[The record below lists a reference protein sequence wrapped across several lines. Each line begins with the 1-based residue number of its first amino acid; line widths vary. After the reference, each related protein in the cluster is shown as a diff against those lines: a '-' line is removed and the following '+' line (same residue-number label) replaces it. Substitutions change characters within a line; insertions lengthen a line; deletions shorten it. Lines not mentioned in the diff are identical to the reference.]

1 MDQKDILLTNIT
13 IKGHFHDIYIYS
25 RFLYL
30 WKNKHE
36 VRIYH
41 WGKLI
46 KEWAIEDLPI
56 YQDRLH
62 NQILKH
68 TENSLK
74 PFLFKTITFEKAVY
88 DSLIYRHRLYYLN
101 ENGFY
106 YLEPEKAVPTE
117 TLLTRGNFCAIK
129 LNRSNRMILVSDER
143 GVFEWYDNKLI
154 QWDSIPTYKMVW
166 SDENILQLDKNN
178 RPIQLLQFEFHQ
190 KIPYLMKRIPAHDL
204 SKMDLYYE
212 TSLELDKSEEEDYR
226 ISLFEFL
233 PETESLSSKKIG
245 EQVKLALKPHKIL
258 SGMVLDNHSLYLSQ
272 QKSKLRLELK
282 GDLFLSIANDEY
294 HTFRI
299 YQKSRHYQNQLHL
312 LSDQQ
317 LTILIFNQLL

>member
-1 MDQKDILLTNIT
+1 MDHKDILLTNIT

-25 RFLYL
+25 RYLYL

-36 VRIYH
+36 VHIYH
-41 WGKLI
+41 WGKLM
-46 KEWAIEDLPI
+46 KEWAIENLPI
-56 YQDRLH
+56 YQERLH
-62 NQILKH
+62 NQILKQ

-74 PFLFKTITFEKAVY
+74 PFLFKKITFEKAVY

-106 YLEPEKAVPTE
+106 YIEPEKAIPTE
-117 TLLTRGNFCAIK
+117 ILLAKGNFRMIK
-129 LNRSNRMILVSDER
+129 LNRSNRMILVSDEW
-143 GVFEWYDNKLI
+143 GIFEWHNKKLK
-154 QWDSIPTYKMVW
+154 QWDSTPTHRMVW
-166 SDENILQLDKNN
+166 SDDNILQLDENN
-178 RPIQLLQFEFHQ
+178 RPIQLLQFEIHQ
-190 KIPYLMKRIPAHDL
+190 KVPYLIKRIPAHDL

-212 TSLELDKSEEEDYR
+212 TSLELDKSEENYR

-233 PETESLSSKKIG
+233 PETDSLSSKKIG
-245 EQVKLALKPHKIL
+245 GQVRLTLKPHNKL
-258 SGMVLDNHSLYLSQ
+258 SGIVLDNHTLYISQ
-272 QKSKLRLELK
+272 QKSELRLELK
-282 GDLFLSIANDEY
+282 GDLFLSISEKEY

-317 LTILIFNQLL
+317 LTILVFNRLL